1 MDGRLTTRLPHL
13 GYCSKTDIQVTF
25 LSNSPTSCPLEPS
38 HAAAPAGGAS
48 EPEREPNEQQYFP
61 GGTRRRSARPRPSAS
76 RGRVT
81 RSQTGTRSARTL
93 ATNNPVAAPRHRA
106 LDKSHRP
113 HTSPSPPT
121 DLSVESAVYPARTW
135 ESSAAR
141 KPHTPTLTPTLQK
154 TGDRESSSTEGL
166 GDSTAFP
173 TAALHTSPTDN
184 SVDTPQPTPPT
195 DITGDVR
202 HQSARF

>member
-1 MDGRLTTRLPHL
+1 MRLHRQEGPVSQKGSQTNNNIFPVEL
-13 GYCSKTDIQVTF
+13 GDAVPVLAQA
-25 LSNSPTSCPLEPS
+25 PLEDASPGVRPE
-38 HAAAPAGGAS
+38 HA
-48 EPEREPNEQQYFP
+48 QP
-61 GGTRRRSARPRPSAS
+61 GPWLRIIPLP
-76 RGRVT
+76 
-81 RSQTGTRSARTL
+81 L
-93 ATNNPVAAPRHRA
+93 
-106 LDKSHRP
+106 LDIP

-135 ESSAAR
+135 ESAAAR